1 MWKTFCKWPNKILI
15 NIFKPQKEKNKVLIF
30 LMRLRGLSETDF
42 KEIKMEEL
50 NNHIFADV
58 MVLEWEKPCVKLV
71 RLTIKNIN
79 RY

>member
-1 MWKTFCKWPNKILI
+1 
-15 NIFKPQKEKNKVLIF
+15 
-30 LMRLRGLSETDF
+30 MRLRGLSETDF